1 MDSTN
6 LIDKLRAWPWLV
18 AALFTTLIVGLLAPH
33 QLGLLAWA
41 LSKLSLG
48 AYLGYWVD
56 RSLFPYARPDRM
68 LDNSPDLAMLRR
80 ALIVS
85 ACVIALGM
93 GV

>member
-1 MDSTN
+1 MDSTK

-18 AALFTTLIVGLLAPH
+18 AALITTLIVGLLAPH
-33 QLGLLAWA
+33 QLGLLAWS

-68 LDNSPDLAMLRR
+68 VEGMPDLAMLRR
-80 ALIVS
+80 ALIVA
-85 ACVIALGM
+85 ACVIALGL